1 MTDNSWKVAVDRD
14 GLTISSDLF
23 TLTTNGTDP
32 VHLEAVVS
40 ELQSAVRGTY
50 GQYCGLSRAAEM
62 VGERWGILIV
72 RDLLVGAKS
81 VAELHAGL
89 PKISTALLSR
99 RLKEMV
105 YSGVIRPTESA
116 DATDATGQERYELTA
131 YGRALEE
138 AVLAFGRWGAASLA
152 DPRQEDIVTD
162 ASLMVA
168 LKATFLSERAGDH
181 KASYE
186 LEIGGHVIAA
196 RIADGVL
203 DVEAGPLP
211 GADARI
217 DLGFSLLALLTGEA
231 TPQDVLATGQ
241 ASVDGDPEHLAR
253 FVAMFQL
260 PRLPAPRVATV

>member
-1 MTDNSWKVAVDRD
+1 MTDTNWKVAVDRD

-72 RDLLVGAKS
+72 RDLLTGPKS
-81 VAELHAGL
+81 AAELHAGL

-99 RLKEMV
+99 RLKEME
-105 YSGVIRPTESA
+105 YSGVLRPARSVDETS
-116 DATDATGQERYELTA
+116 QERYELTA

-138 AVLAFGRWGAASLA
+138 AVLALGRWGAASLA

-162 ASLMVA
+162 ASLMIA
-168 LKATFLSERAGDH
+168 LKATFLSERAGDR

-186 LEIGGHVIAA
+186 LNIGGHVIAA

-211 GADARI
+211 GADATI
-217 DLGFSLLALLTGEA
+217 DFGFTLLALLTGEA
-231 TPQDVLATGQ
+231 TPQDVLDTGQ
-241 ASVDGDPEHLAR
+241 ASVDGDPAHLAR
-253 FVAMFQL
+253 FVEMFQL
-260 PRLPAPRVATV
+260 PKLPAPRHVPV

>member
-1 MTDNSWKVAVDRD
+1 MTDNSWKVAVDSD

-72 RDLLVGAKS
+72 RDLLVGPKS
-81 VAELHAGL
+81 AAELHTGL

-99 RLKEMV
+99 RLREMT
-105 YSGVIRPTESA
+105 YSGVIRPAESA
-116 DATDATGQERYELTA
+116 DQTGQERYELTA

-162 ASLMVA
+162 ASLMIA
-168 LKATFLSERAGDH
+168 LKATFLPERAEGH
-181 KASYE
+181 EVGYE
-186 LEIGGHVIAA
+186 LDIGGHVIAA
-196 RIADGVL
+196 RISGGVL
-203 DVEAGPLP
+203 DLEAGPLP

-217 DLGFSLLALLTGEA
+217 DLGFALLALMTGET

-241 ASVDGDPEHLAR
+241 VSVEGDAEHLAR
-253 FVAMFQL
+253 FVSMFQL